1 MSHTPSALPDELS
14 IGIVHLGL
22 GAFHRA
28 HQAVYT
34 EDAIQQAGG
43 DWGICAVAMRS
54 RELANVMMEN
64 SGRYSLIEQQA
75 EGPVL
80 RELSV
85 IREVLCLPDSPGA
98 VIQRIA
104 DPAVHLVS
112 VTVTEKGY
120 CFSGQDRH
128 LNTDD
133 PLVKHDLANASQ
145 ARSMPGILVAGL
157 RQRRETG
164 GSGLSILSCDNLPAN
179 GKLLRQIV
187 LSHAALLDSELAQW
201 IEQKCRFPD
210 SMVDRITPAATAA
223 TFKLAGDLLG
233 RADPAA
239 IETEPFKQWV
249 IEDDFAG
256 PRPAWEKAGAQFV
269 ADVAPF
275 EDMKLRMLNGAHSLI
290 AYLGAVSGLSAVRD
304 VMKEPTYRSLIDR
317 HMLMAAETLEG
328 MDKSD
333 AAVYR
338 AQLLERFENPAID
351 HRCLQIAMDGSQK
364 MPQRILTPASI
375 RLARGMPVDTYA
387 LATALWVRYLMGRN
401 EQGATIDCSDPLIA
415 ELQLIVN
422 ADSSMSQRIAGLGS
436 IPGVPQDLFS
446 QANWVNQVAD
456 LVDACHTQGVL
467 AVVSKRIETS

>member
-1 MSHTPSALPDELS
+1 MSHIPSALPAELA

-54 RELANVMMEN
+54 RELATVMLEN
-64 SGRYSLIEQQA
+64 NGRYSLIEQQA
-75 EGPVL
+75 DGPEL

-85 IREVLCLPDSPGA
+85 IREVLCLPDSPGM
-98 VIQRIA
+98 VIQRIS

-120 CFSGQDRH
+120 CFSGPDRH

-133 PLVKHDLANASQ
+133 PLIMHDLANPSQ

-157 RQRRETG
+157 RQRRESG
-164 GSGLSILSCDNLPAN
+164 GTGLSILSCDNLPAN

-187 LSHAALLDSELAQW
+187 LSHAALLDAELAQW
-201 IEQKCRFPD
+201 IEQNCRFPD
-210 SMVDRITPAATAA
+210 SMVDRITPAATVA
-223 TFKLAGDLLG
+223 TLTLASDLLG

-239 IETEPFKQWV
+239 IETEPFRQWV

-290 AYLGAVSGLSAVRD
+290 AYLGAVSGLPAVRD
-304 VMKEPTYRSLIDR
+304 VMQVSAYRTLLDH
-317 HMLMAAETLEG
+317 HMAMAAETLEG
-328 MDKSD
+328 MDKED
-333 AAVYR
+333 AAGYR

-375 RLARGMPVDTYA
+375 RLARGMTVDTYA
-387 LATALWVRYLMGRN
+387 LATALWVRYLMGRD
-401 EQGATIDCSDPLIA
+401 EQGAAIDCSDPLIGQ
-415 ELQLIVN
+415 LQLIFN
-422 ADSSMSQRIAGLGS
+422 ASDAMSQRIAGLGR
-436 IPGVPQDLFS
+436 IPGVPQDLFN
-446 QANWVNQVAD
+446 QAHWVDQVAD
-456 LVDACHTQGVL
+456 LVNASNTHGVR
-467 AVVSKRIETS
+467 AVVSELVDSI